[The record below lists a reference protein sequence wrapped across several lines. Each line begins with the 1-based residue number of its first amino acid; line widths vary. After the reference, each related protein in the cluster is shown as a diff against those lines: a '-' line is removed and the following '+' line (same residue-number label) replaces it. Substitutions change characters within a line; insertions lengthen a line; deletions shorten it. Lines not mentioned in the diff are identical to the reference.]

1 MKNWFIA
8 LLIAAA
14 TLPAT
19 AWAHEGHVHK
29 ALGTVATIAANQVE
43 IKTTDGKMLA
53 VRLDAKTTV
62 MRGKAKLDASALKV
76 GERVSVDY
84 TELKKVNT
92 AKTIK
97 LAEPPAVPKSETAA
111 PKK

>member
-1 MKNWFIA
+1 MRNWIIGFVVAVLA
-8 LLIAAA
+8 LPAAA
-14 TLPAT
+14 L
-19 AWAHEGHVHK
+19 AHEGHVHK
-29 ALGTVATIAANQVE
+29 ALGTVASIAGNQVE
-43 IKTTDGKMLA
+43 VKTTDGKVITVLLGA
-53 VRLDAKTTV
+53 KTVFTRGKVRLDAT
-62 MRGKAKLDASALKV
+62 ALKV

-97 LAEPPAVPKSETAA
+97 LAETPVA